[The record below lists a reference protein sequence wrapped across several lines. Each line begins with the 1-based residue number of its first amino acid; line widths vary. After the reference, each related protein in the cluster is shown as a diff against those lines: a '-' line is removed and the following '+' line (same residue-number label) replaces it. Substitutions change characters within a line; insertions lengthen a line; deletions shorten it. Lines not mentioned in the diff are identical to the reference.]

1 METSVVTAPPLVSM
15 ESRAEDD
22 VFGQLS
28 VSHVQLCLQRRL
40 RTTSTDPLHSGH
52 RLHLLKSLSLVV
64 MWTTLTSNTNQNMS
78 CVSIQGLH
86 PSKNENSGE
95 FTIYVTSSPRPC
107 RAPRKVTRLWSQ
119 SRRILVFLSSHS
131 ALLGSISTAVCMFF
145 ITSLDPTFASWSA
158 APVAWQLWQY
168 LGPLFF
174 KWLYIWKVH
183 PAAISFRVSIV
194 VVFCKKQIQPSSVHN
209 DSWDTVRSKGCS
221 GWILQSTGNKG
232 CIPQTHLKQDLKW
245 DGLKCSLHRMQHLNW
260 DILVQTKYSPSWQQR
275 SLMAAT
281 PPAGQHVP

>member
-1 METSVVTAPPLVSM
+1 
-15 ESRAEDD
+15 
-22 VFGQLS
+22 
-28 VSHVQLCLQRRL
+28 
-40 RTTSTDPLHSGH
+40 
-52 RLHLLKSLSLVV
+52 

-183 PAAISFRVSIV
+183 PAAITFRVSIV

-209 DSWDTVRSKGCS
+209 DSWQLCAAKDAAVGFFRARETKAAFLRRIWSRIWNETASNAAFIGCS
-221 GWILQSTGNKG
+221 TWIETYWCRPSTALHGNSAPWWQRPPQQDNTSHKLLTAHEKPQKHNKEVKASTWPPQIPNQSSNSGTSQN
-232 CIPQTHLKQDLKW
+232 
-245 DGLKCSLHRMQHLNW
+245 
-260 DILVQTKYSPSWQQR
+260 R
-275 SLMAAT
+275 SNPWGPHCGPT
-281 PPAGQHVP
+281 